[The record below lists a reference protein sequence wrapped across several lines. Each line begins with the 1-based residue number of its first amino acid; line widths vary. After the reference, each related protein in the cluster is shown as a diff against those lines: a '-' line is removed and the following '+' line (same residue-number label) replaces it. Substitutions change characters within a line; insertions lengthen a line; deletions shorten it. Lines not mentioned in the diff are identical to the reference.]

1 MYSDTSSL
9 SDERL
14 RILDFTG
21 EKFFAEGFYKTTID
35 EIARELRISKNTIYK
50 FFPTKEN
57 LLLAVIKNTVHK
69 LGSDVR
75 VLLESEENALAKFV
89 NMLGLLSK
97 TMMRFSE
104 RWLKDLQIHAPHIWA
119 EVDKIRQEIMYGN
132 LKKIIEQGK
141 KEKLFYDYPTEV
153 IILIFISSIRAIIN
167 PQFLLS
173 MKYTYTETVR
183 MTFEI
188 LLNGILTDRGK
199 VMFKKL
205 NLPQ

>member
-1 MYSDTSSL
+1 MNTAASSL
-9 SDERL
+9 AQERL
-14 RILDFTG
+14 RILDYTA

-35 EIARELRISKNTIYK
+35 EIARELRISRNTIYK
-50 FFPTKEN
+50 FFPTKEK
-57 LLLAVIKNTVHK
+57 LLLAVIENTVHK
-69 LGSDVR
+69 LGSDVKC
-75 VLLESEENALAKFV
+75 LLESEENALAKFV
-89 NMLGLLSK
+89 NMLELLSK

-119 EVDKIRQEIMYGN
+119 EVDKIRQKMMYGN

-141 KEKLFYDYPTEV
+141 KEKLFNDYPTEI

-173 MKYTYTETVR
+173 MKYTYLETVR
-183 MTFEI
+183 MTFDI
-188 LLNGILTDRGK
+188 LINGILTDKGK
-199 VMFKKL
+199 VIFKKL